1 MPVLDGKKYPYTKE
15 GMRRYRRDKKKQE
28 KSKGLIKRTKEGFK
42 KAKIQR
48 TDGRNM
54 SFNDYTNEDLKKR
67 KREFGGTLMDVA
79 ERIDA
84 SSEYDRRTKKA
95 KKQYDDAPKRAVEK
109 PKREKKSEN
118 DELMKKVRRYLRKKR
133 ERYPDAPKR
142 AVKKGRKTL

>member
-28 KSKGLIKRTKEGFK
+28 KSKGLIQRTKEGFK

-67 KREFGGTLMDVA
+67 NKEFGGTLGDVA
-79 ERIDA
+79 ERVDA
-84 SSEYDRRTKKA
+84 GSELRRRTKKA
-95 KKQYDDAPKRAVEK
+95 KKQYDDAPKRTVEK
-109 PKREKKSEN
+109 PKREEKSKN
-118 DELMKKVRRYLRKKR
+118 DELMKQVRRYLTKKR

-142 AVKKGRKTL
+142 AVKKGSKK